1 VSVAATLQNIP
12 GQEVY
17 ATWATPNAVVS
28 PLLGRPLAGNA
39 ANIALNLLP
48 PQQNYSPRTNQL
60 DVRFGKILRFGDT
73 RTQVTLD
80 LYNATNANTVQTFN
94 PSYNPTGAWRGP
106 LSILQGRLMK
116 VTAQF
121 DF

>member
-1 VSVAATLQNIP
+1 VVA
-12 GQEVY
+12 
-17 ATWATPNAVVS
+17 

-39 ANIALNLLP
+39 ANTSLNLLP
-48 PQQNYSPRTNQL
+48 PQQHYSERTNQL

-80 LYNATNANTVQTFN
+80 LYNAMNNSDVQTFN
-94 PSYNPTGAWRGP
+94 PNYSPTGSWRVP